1 MSGLKER
8 VREEDYQR
16 SETTLVIYEVYGVDR
31 HGDRYFLKKYFSK
44 TEAEN
49 YAEGQVS
56 RVSCAV
62 TGIFSTYIQELSYAW
77 HEGERKN
84 PYKVCFTDKE
94 NDLTGGNDS
103 MIYDHDNPKG

>member
-1 MSGLKER
+1 MSGLRER
-8 VREEDYQR
+8 VREEDHQK
-16 SETTLVIYEVYGVDR
+16 SEVTLVIYEVYGVDR

-44 TEAEN
+44 REAEE

-77 HEGERKN
+77 HEGERN
-84 PYKVCFTDKE
+84 YLPTREYHTPLPEEKE
-94 NDLTGGNDS
+94 KD
-103 MIYDHDNPKG
+103 